1 MSSAGKATGEERRG
15 EEGRGEEGSQVVS
28 EDGGF
33 QGQIGQGLLGCWAG
47 EPRHAS
53 HPWPGYTTP
62 RNDLVIQESD
72 DTYHST
78 LSTPLT

>member
-33 QGQIGQGLLGCWAG
+33 QGQIGQGLLGSLGMPAIPG
-47 EPRHAS
+47 LDTQPREMIWS
-53 HPWPGYTTP
+53 SKSQTTH
-62 RNDLVIQESD
+62 
-72 DTYHST
+72 TTAH
-78 LSTPLT
+78 